1 MSEVANKRVFRES
14 RTLSIEELDKCLSS
28 PEVQSRFKRYITS
41 GVGHEGPLPEE
52 AALEEALMDV
62 FVGAKSRG
70 FRLYQK
76 YATAEHVKR
85 MKRIM
90 ADTLDGM
97 VIKDFIP
104 DLVGLRARLRGLS
117 DIGGL
122 SSLLVAE
129 QAGRN
134 DEGEPRQDA
143 LGMIIARI
151 KAVQDNSEKVREHSG
166 PTEEEL
172 AEVTSAR

>member
-1 MSEVANKRVFRES
+1 
-14 RTLSIEELDKCLSS
+14 
-28 PEVQSRFKRYITS
+28 
-41 GVGHEGPLPEE
+41 
-52 AALEEALMDV
+52 
-62 FVGAKSRG
+62 
-70 FRLYQK
+70 
-76 YATAEHVKR
+76 

-117 DIGGL
+117 DIGAL
-122 SSLLVAE
+122 SGLLVAE

-151 KAVQDNSEKVREHSG
+151 KAVQDNSEKVKEHSG

-172 AEVTSAR
+172 AEVTSAK